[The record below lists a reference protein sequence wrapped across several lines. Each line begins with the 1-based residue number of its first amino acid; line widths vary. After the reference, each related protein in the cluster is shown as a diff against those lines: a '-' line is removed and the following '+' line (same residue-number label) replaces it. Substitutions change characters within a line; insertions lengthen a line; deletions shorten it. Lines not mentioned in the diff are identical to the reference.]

1 MKRLLTYIRDYRVRA
16 VLAPLF
22 KCLEACF
29 DLFVPLV
36 ISRMIDRGIRS
47 GNLGYVF
54 RMGGLLLA
62 LATIGLLCSFTAQFF
77 AAKVAIHTGKGLRND
92 LFRHINSLGYRE
104 IDTLG
109 TSTLITRMTS
119 DINAVE
125 SGVNMAL
132 RLFMRSPFIVFG
144 AMVMAFT
151 ISARAGLIFTVTI
164 VILFIVVFGIILTTA
179 PMYRANQGQLDRI
192 MKTTRENL
200 LGVRVVRAFNRQAS
214 EIDEFRRE
222 NERLTQMQVRVG
234 RISALLNPVT
244 YVIIN
249 LAVVYLIYRGGGF
262 VYEGAI
268 TQGGLVALVNYMS
281 QILVELI
288 KLANLIIQITRAMAS
303 MNRIDGIFALQPAV
317 SDAANASA
325 YSVVTAPS
333 AATDAASAANAS
345 DHHAVTASRDAV
357 GLSVSSDSAAAV
369 AAQRSGDQR
378 SRVPEV
384 EFRQAAFAYTEGAE
398 DALRDISFRAMPGQ
412 TIGVIGGTGA
422 GKTTLI
428 NLIPRFYD
436 VTAGEVLVSGQ
447 NVRDY
452 ALETLR
458 AKIGLV
464 PQRSVLFRGTLRSN
478 MQWGRPD
485 ATDDE
490 IYAALKTAQAYD
502 FVEQKGEGLE
512 LQVEQEG
519 RNFSGGQK
527 QRLAIARALVR
538 RPEILILDDSASAL
552 DFATD
557 AALRKALKSDTE
569 NMTVFLISQRVSTVR
584 NSDQIIVLDDGQVAG
599 IGTHAELYRSCPVY
613 HEICLS
619 QLSQAEAERS
629 DDTAQP
635 TPAAGGGRPAV
646 DQAVGA
652 EQSVT
657 VAGSGSRMA
666 EQREEAVQSAS
677 TADGGRSAVE
687 RSDDVEKTALSE
699 AQSEGKE
706 VQ

>member
-36 ISRMIDRGIRS
+36 ISSMIDRGIRS

-54 RMGGLLLA
+54 RMGGLLLV
-62 LATIGLLCSFTAQFF
+62 LAAIGLLCSFTAQFF

-92 LFRHINSLGYRE
+92 LFKHIHSLGYCE

-151 ISARAGLIFTVTI
+151 ISARAGLIFAVTI

-179 PMYRANQGQLDRI
+179 SMYRANQGQLDRI

-214 EIDEFRRE
+214 EIDEFRHE
-222 NERLTQMQVRVG
+222 NEKLTAMQVSVG

-268 TQGGLVALVNYMS
+268 TQGALVALVNYMS

-303 MNRIDGIFALQPAV
+303 MNRIDSIFQLQPAV
-317 SDAANASA
+317 SDANASDRDA
-325 YSVVTAPS
+325 VTARS
-333 AATDAASAANAS
+333 TVTGAAFAANAS
-345 DHHAVTASRDAV
+345 DHSTVTSTQDAACTSASLDSGKTTDA
-357 GLSVSSDSAAAV
+357 
-369 AAQRSGDQR
+369 QCSGDQD

-398 DALRDISFRAMPGQ
+398 DALRDISFRAMPGE

-436 VTAGEVLVSGQ
+436 VTAGEVLVCGR

-458 AKIGLV
+458 EKIGLV
-464 PQRSVLFRGTLRSN
+464 PQRSVLFRGNLRSN
-478 MQWGRPD
+478 MQWGKPD
-485 ATDDE
+485 ATDEE

-512 LQVEQEG
+512 LKVEQEG

-557 AALRKALKSDTE
+557 AALRKAIKTDTG

-584 NSDQIIVLDDGQVAG
+584 NADQIVVLDDGQVAG
-599 IGTHAELYRSCPVY
+599 IGTHAELYRNCPVY

-629 DDTAQP
+629 DEAAQ
-635 TPAAGGGRPAV
+635 TGSRTEAEPASEAAGGRPA
-646 DQAVGA
+646 A
-652 EQSVT
+652 
-657 VAGSGSRMA
+657 
-666 EQREEAVQSAS
+666 
-677 TADGGRSAVE
+677 E
-687 RSDDVEKTALSE
+687 RSDDVGQKALAE
-699 AQSEGKE
+699 AQNEGKE

>member
-36 ISRMIDRGIRS
+36 ISSMIDRGIRS
-47 GNLGYVF
+47 GDLGYVF
-54 RMGGLLLA
+54 RMGGLLLV

-151 ISARAGLIFTVTI
+151 ISVRAGLIFAVTI

-262 VYEGAI
+262 VYEGTI

-317 SDAANASA
+317 SDANVSA
-325 YSVVTAPS
+325 RDAVTAPS
-333 AATDAASAANAS
+333 AAAGAASAANVSAHS
-345 DHHAVTASRDAV
+345 TVTAPRDAA
-357 GLSVSSDSAAAV
+357 GLSVSSHSVAAV

-378 SRVPEV
+378 SCVPAV

-398 DALRDISFRAMPGQ
+398 DALRDISFRAMLGQ

-458 AKIGLV
+458 EKIGLV

-478 MQWGRPD
+478 MQWGKPD

-557 AALRKALKSDTE
+557 AALRKAIKSDTE

-629 DDTAQP
+629 DE
-635 TPAAGGGRPAV
+635 AV
-646 DQAVGA
+646 QNGSRTA
-652 EQSVT
+652 EQSVS
-657 VAGSGSRMA
+657 VAGSGSRVA
-666 EQREEAVQSAS
+666 TQP
-677 TADGGRSAVE
+677 TAAAGGGRSAVE
-687 RSDDVEKTALSE
+687 RSDDAEKTALAE
-699 AQSEGKE
+699 AQNEGKE

>member
-62 LATIGLLCSFTAQFF
+62 LAVIGLLCSFTAQFF

-288 KLANLIIQITRAMAS
+288 KLANLIIQITRARAS

-317 SDAANASA
+317 SDANVSA
-325 YSVVTAPS
+325 R
-333 AATDAASAANAS
+333 D
-345 DHHAVTASRDAV
+345 AVTA
-357 GLSVSSDSAAAV
+357 
-369 AAQRSGDQR
+369 QRSDDQR
-378 SRVPEV
+378 SRVPAV

-436 VTAGEVLVSGQ
+436 ATAGEVLVSGQ

-458 AKIGLV
+458 EKIGLV

-478 MQWGRPD
+478 MQWGKPD

-512 LQVEQEG
+512 LEVEQEG

-557 AALRKALKSDTE
+557 AALRKAIKSDTE

-629 DDTAQP
+629 DD
-635 TPAAGGGRPAV
+635 
-646 DQAVGA
+646 
-652 EQSVT
+652 
-657 VAGSGSRMA
+657 
-666 EQREEAVQSAS
+666 
-677 TADGGRSAVE
+677 
-687 RSDDVEKTALSE
+687 VEKTALAE
-699 AQSEGKE
+699 AQNEGKE

>member
-36 ISRMIDRGIRS
+36 ISSMIDRGIRN

-54 RMGGLLLA
+54 RMGGLLLV
-62 LATIGLLCSFTAQFF
+62 LAAIGLLCSFTAQFF

-151 ISARAGLIFTVTI
+151 ISARAGIIFAVTI

-222 NERLTQMQVRVG
+222 NEKLTAMQVSVG

-268 TQGGLVALVNYMS
+268 TQGALVALVNYMS

-303 MNRIDGIFALQPAV
+303 MNRIDGIFELQPAV
-317 SDAANASA
+317 SDANASDRDA
-325 YSVVTAPS
+325 VTAPS
-333 AATDAASAANAS
+333 D
-345 DHHAVTASRDAV
+345 VTA
-357 GLSVSSDSAAAV
+357 
-369 AAQRSGDQR
+369 
-378 SRVPEV
+378 V

-398 DALRDISFRAMPGQ
+398 DALRDISFRAMPGE

-436 VTAGEVLVSGQ
+436 VTAGEVLVAGK

-458 AKIGLV
+458 EKIGLV
-464 PQRSVLFRGTLRSN
+464 PQRSVLFRGNLRSN
-478 MQWGRPD
+478 MQWGKPD
-485 ATDDE
+485 ATDEE

-512 LQVEQEG
+512 LKVEQEG

-557 AALRKALKSDTE
+557 AALRKAIKTDTG

-584 NSDQIIVLDDGQVAG
+584 NADQIVVLDDGQVAG

-619 QLSQAEAERS
+619 QLSK
-629 DDTAQP
+629 
-635 TPAAGGGRPAV
+635 
-646 DQAVGA
+646 
-652 EQSVT
+652 
-657 VAGSGSRMA
+657 
-666 EQREEAVQSAS
+666 EE
-677 TADGGRSAVE
+677 
-687 RSDDVEKTALSE
+687 SE
-699 AQSEGKE
+699 KE

>member
-36 ISRMIDRGIRS
+36 ISSMIDRGIRS

-54 RMGGLLLA
+54 RMGGLLLV
-62 LATIGLLCSFTAQFF
+62 LAAIGLLCSFTAQFF

-92 LFRHINSLGYRE
+92 LFRHINALGYRE

-151 ISARAGLIFTVTI
+151 ISVRAGLIFAVTI

-317 SDAANASA
+317 SDANVSARDAVTAPSAAAGAASA
-325 YSVVTAPS
+325 ANVSAHSVVTAPS
-333 AATDAASAANAS
+333 AVTDAASAP
-345 DHHAVTASRDAV
+345 
-357 GLSVSSDSAAAV
+357 
-369 AAQRSGDQR
+369 RSGDQR
-378 SRVPEV
+378 SCVPAV

-398 DALRDISFRAMPGQ
+398 DALHDISFRAMPGQ

-436 VTAGEVLVSGQ
+436 VTAGEVLVAGQ

-478 MQWGRPD
+478 MQWGKPD

-557 AALRKALKSDTE
+557 AALRKAIKSDTE

-629 DDTAQP
+629 EDTAQNGSRTAEQSVIVAGSGSRVATQP
-635 TPAAGGGRPAV
+635 TAAAGGGRPA
-646 DQAVGA
+646 A
-652 EQSVT
+652 
-657 VAGSGSRMA
+657 
-666 EQREEAVQSAS
+666 
-677 TADGGRSAVE
+677 E
-687 RSDDVEKTALSE
+687 RSDDAEKTALAD
-699 AQSEGKE
+699 AQNEGKE

>member
-36 ISRMIDRGIRS
+36 ISSMIDRGIRS

-54 RMGGLLLA
+54 RMGGLLLV

-92 LFRHINSLGYRE
+92 LFRHINALGYRE

-151 ISARAGLIFTVTI
+151 ISVRAGLIFAVTI
-164 VILFIVVFGIILTTA
+164 VILFVVVFGIILTTA

-262 VYEGAI
+262 VYEGAL

-317 SDAANASA
+317 SDANASA
-325 YSVVTAPS
+325 HSAVTTPS
-333 AATDAASAANAS
+333 AVTDAASAANVSAHS
-345 DHHAVTASRDAV
+345 AVTAPSAV
-357 GLSVSSDSAAAV
+357 TGAASAP
-369 AAQRSGDQR
+369 RSGDQR
-378 SRVPEV
+378 SCVPAV

-398 DALRDISFRAMPGQ
+398 DALHDISFRAMPGQ

-436 VTAGEVLVSGQ
+436 VTAGEVLVLGQ

-464 PQRSVLFRGTLRSN
+464 PRRSVLFRGTLRSN
-478 MQWGRPD
+478 MQWGKPD

-557 AALRKALKSDTE
+557 AALRKAIKSDTE

-629 DDTAQP
+629 DDA
-635 TPAAGGGRPAV
+635 
-646 DQAVGA
+646 
-652 EQSVT
+652 
-657 VAGSGSRMA
+657 
-666 EQREEAVQSAS
+666 
-677 TADGGRSAVE
+677 
-687 RSDDVEKTALSE
+687 EKTALAE
-699 AQSEGKE
+699 VQNEGKE

>member
-62 LATIGLLCSFTAQFF
+62 LAVIGLLCSFTAQFF

-222 NERLTQMQVRVG
+222 NERLTQMQVSVG

-317 SDAANASA
+317 SDANVSARDAVTASSAATNTASAANASA
-325 YSVVTAPS
+325 HSAVTAPS
-333 AATDAASAANAS
+333 AATSLSSSASAAA
-345 DHHAVTASRDAV
+345 T
-357 GLSVSSDSAAAV
+357 VS
-369 AAQRSGDQR
+369 QRSDDQR
-378 SRVPEV
+378 SRVPAV

-436 VTAGEVLVSGQ
+436 ATAGEVLVSGQ

-478 MQWGRPD
+478 MQWGKPD

-512 LQVEQEG
+512 LEVEQEG

-557 AALRKALKSDTE
+557 AALRKAIKSDTE

-629 DDTAQP
+629 DD
-635 TPAAGGGRPAV
+635 
-646 DQAVGA
+646 
-652 EQSVT
+652 
-657 VAGSGSRMA
+657 
-666 EQREEAVQSAS
+666 
-677 TADGGRSAVE
+677 
-687 RSDDVEKTALSE
+687 VEKTALAE
-699 AQSEGKE
+699 AQNEGKE

>member
-16 VLAPLF
+16 ILAPLF

-36 ISRMIDRGIRS
+36 ISSMIDRGIRS

-62 LATIGLLCSFTAQFF
+62 LAAIGLLCSFTAQFF

-92 LFRHINSLGYRE
+92 LFKHINSLGYRE

-151 ISARAGLIFTVTI
+151 ISARAGLIFAVTI
-164 VILFIVVFGIILTTA
+164 LILFIVVFGIILTTA

-222 NERLTQMQVRVG
+222 NEKLTAMQVSVG

-268 TQGGLVALVNYMS
+268 TQGALVALVNYMS

-303 MNRIDGIFALQPAV
+303 MNRIDGIFQLQPAV
-317 SDAANASA
+317 SDANASA
-325 YSVVTAPS
+325 R
-333 AATDAASAANAS
+333 D
-345 DHHAVTASRDAV
+345 AVTAR
-357 GLSVSSDSAAAV
+357 SD
-369 AAQRSGDQR
+369 
-378 SRVPEV
+378 VPAV

-398 DALRDISFRAMPGQ
+398 DALRDISFRAMLGE

-436 VTAGEVLVSGQ
+436 VTAGEVLVCGQ

-458 AKIGLV
+458 EKIGLV
-464 PQRSVLFRGTLRSN
+464 PQRSVLFRGNLRSN
-478 MQWGRPD
+478 MQWGKPD
-485 ATDDE
+485 ATDEE

-512 LQVEQEG
+512 LRVEQEG

-557 AALRKALKSDTE
+557 AALRKAIKTDTE

-584 NSDQIIVLDDGQVAG
+584 NADQIVVLDDGQVAG
-599 IGTHAELYRSCPVY
+599 IGTHAELYRNCPVY

-619 QLSQAEAERS
+619 QLSK
-629 DDTAQP
+629 
-635 TPAAGGGRPAV
+635 
-646 DQAVGA
+646 
-652 EQSVT
+652 
-657 VAGSGSRMA
+657 
-666 EQREEAVQSAS
+666 EE
-677 TADGGRSAVE
+677 
-687 RSDDVEKTALSE
+687 SE
-699 AQSEGKE
+699 KE

>member
-16 VLAPLF
+16 ILAPLF

-54 RMGGLLLA
+54 RMGGLLLV
-62 LATIGLLCSFTAQFF
+62 LAAIGLLCSFTAQFF

-92 LFRHINSLGYRE
+92 LFKHINSLGYRE

-151 ISARAGLIFTVTI
+151 ISARAGLIFAVTI

-303 MNRIDGIFALQPAV
+303 MNRIDGIFELQPAV
-317 SDAANASA
+317 SDANASA
-325 YSVVTAPS
+325 RDAVTARSTVTGAASTQNATGTS
-333 AATDAASAANAS
+333 ASSASAAA
-345 DHHAVTASRDAV
+345 T
-357 GLSVSSDSAAAV
+357 VS
-369 AAQRSGDQR
+369 QRSGDQR
-378 SRVPEV
+378 SCVPAV

-436 VTAGEVLVSGQ
+436 VTAGEVRVAGQ

-458 AKIGLV
+458 EKIGLV

-478 MQWGRPD
+478 MQWGKPD
-485 ATDDE
+485 ATDAE

-512 LQVEQEG
+512 LKVEQEG

-557 AALRKALKSDTE
+557 AALRKAIKTDTE

-584 NSDQIIVLDDGQVAG
+584 NADQIVVLDDGQVAG
-599 IGTHAELYRSCPVY
+599 IGTHAELYRNCSVY

-629 DDTAQP
+629 DEAAQ
-635 TPAAGGGRPAV
+635 TGSRTEAKPASAAGGRPA
-646 DQAVGA
+646 A
-652 EQSVT
+652 
-657 VAGSGSRMA
+657 
-666 EQREEAVQSAS
+666 
-677 TADGGRSAVE
+677 E
-687 RSDDVEKTALSE
+687 RSDDVGQKALAE
-699 AQSEGKE
+699 AQNEGKE

>member
-1 MKRLLTYIRDYRVRA
+1 MKRLLTYIRDYKVRA
-16 VLAPLF
+16 ILAPLF

-36 ISRMIDRGIRS
+36 ISSMIDRGIRS

-62 LATIGLLCSFTAQFF
+62 LAAIGLLCSFTAQFF

-92 LFRHINSLGYRE
+92 LFKHINSLGYRE

-151 ISARAGLIFTVTI
+151 ISARAGLIFAVTI
-164 VILFIVVFGIILTTA
+164 LILFIVVFGIILTTA

-222 NERLTQMQVRVG
+222 NEKLTAMQVSVG

-268 TQGGLVALVNYMS
+268 TQGALVALVNYMS

-303 MNRIDGIFALQPAV
+303 MNRIDGIFQLQPAV
-317 SDAANASA
+317 SDA
-325 YSVVTAPS
+325 
-333 AATDAASAANAS
+333 NAS
-345 DHHAVTASRDAV
+345 DRDAVTAR
-357 GLSVSSDSAAAV
+357 SDIPA
-369 AAQRSGDQR
+369 
-378 SRVPEV
+378 V

-398 DALRDISFRAMPGQ
+398 DALRDISFRVMPGE

-436 VTAGEVLVSGQ
+436 VTAGEVLVCGR

-458 AKIGLV
+458 EKIGLV
-464 PQRSVLFRGTLRSN
+464 PQRSVLFRGNLRSN
-478 MQWGRPD
+478 MQWGKPD
-485 ATDDE
+485 ATDEE

-502 FVEQKGEGLE
+502 FVAQKGEGLE
-512 LQVEQEG
+512 LRVEQEG

-557 AALRKALKSDTE
+557 AALRKAIKTDTE

-584 NSDQIIVLDDGQVAG
+584 NADQIVVLDDGQVAG

-619 QLSQAEAERS
+619 QLSK
-629 DDTAQP
+629 
-635 TPAAGGGRPAV
+635 
-646 DQAVGA
+646 
-652 EQSVT
+652 
-657 VAGSGSRMA
+657 
-666 EQREEAVQSAS
+666 EE
-677 TADGGRSAVE
+677 
-687 RSDDVEKTALSE
+687 SE
-699 AQSEGKE
+699 KE

>member
-62 LATIGLLCSFTAQFF
+62 LAVIGLLCSFTAQFF

-222 NERLTQMQVRVG
+222 NERLTQMQVSVG

-249 LAVVYLIYRGGGF
+249 LAVVYLISRGGGF

-288 KLANLIIQITRAMAS
+288 KLANLIIQITRARAS

-317 SDAANASA
+317 SDANVSA
-325 YSVVTAPS
+325 RDAVTAP
-333 AATDAASAANAS
+333 
-345 DHHAVTASRDAV
+345 
-357 GLSVSSDSAAAV
+357 
-369 AAQRSGDQR
+369 RSGDQR
-378 SRVPEV
+378 SCVPAV

-428 NLIPRFYD
+428 NLILRFSD
-436 VTAGEVLVSGQ
+436 ATAGEVLVSGQ

-478 MQWGRPD
+478 MQWGKPD

-512 LQVEQEG
+512 LEVEQEG

-557 AALRKALKSDTE
+557 AALRKAIKSDTE

-629 DDTAQP
+629 DD
-635 TPAAGGGRPAV
+635 
-646 DQAVGA
+646 
-652 EQSVT
+652 
-657 VAGSGSRMA
+657 
-666 EQREEAVQSAS
+666 
-677 TADGGRSAVE
+677 
-687 RSDDVEKTALSE
+687 VEKTALAE
-699 AQSEGKE
+699 AQNEGKE

>member
-36 ISRMIDRGIRS
+36 ISSMIDRGIRS

-54 RMGGLLLA
+54 RMGGLLLV
-62 LATIGLLCSFTAQFF
+62 LAAIGLLCSFTAQFF

-92 LFRHINSLGYRE
+92 LFKHINSLGYRE

-151 ISARAGLIFTVTI
+151 ISARAGLIFAVTI

-222 NERLTQMQVRVG
+222 NEKLTAMQVSVG

-268 TQGGLVALVNYMS
+268 TQGALVALVNYMS

-317 SDAANASA
+317 SDANAFDHST
-325 YSVVTAPS
+325 VTDRSITSGAP
-333 AATDAASAANAS
+333 SAANAS
-345 DHHAVTASRDAV
+345 DHSTVTSTQDAACTSASLDSGKTTDA
-357 GLSVSSDSAAAV
+357 
-369 AAQRSGDQR
+369 QCSGDQDR
-378 SRVPEV
+378 RAPEV

-398 DALRDISFRAMPGQ
+398 DALRDISFRAMPGE

-436 VTAGEVLVSGQ
+436 VTAGEVLVSGK

-458 AKIGLV
+458 EKIGLV

-478 MQWGRPD
+478 MQWGKPD
-485 ATDDE
+485 ATDEE

-512 LQVEQEG
+512 LKVEQEG

-557 AALRKALKSDTE
+557 AALRKAIKTDTE

-584 NSDQIIVLDDGQVAG
+584 NADQIVVFDDGQVAG
-599 IGTHAELYRSCPVY
+599 IGTHAELYRNCPVY

-619 QLSQAEAERS
+619 QLSK
-629 DDTAQP
+629 
-635 TPAAGGGRPAV
+635 
-646 DQAVGA
+646 
-652 EQSVT
+652 
-657 VAGSGSRMA
+657 
-666 EQREEAVQSAS
+666 EE
-677 TADGGRSAVE
+677 
-687 RSDDVEKTALSE
+687 SE
-699 AQSEGKE
+699 KE

>member
-36 ISRMIDRGIRS
+36 ISSMIDRGIRS

-62 LATIGLLCSFTAQFF
+62 LAVIGLLCSFTAQFF

-222 NERLTQMQVRVG
+222 NERLTQMQVSVG

-288 KLANLIIQITRAMAS
+288 KLANLIIQITRARAS

-317 SDAANASA
+317 SDANASA
-325 YSVVTAPS
+325 
-333 AATDAASAANAS
+333 AAT
-345 DHHAVTASRDAV
+345 
-357 GLSVSSDSAAAV
+357 VS
-369 AAQRSGDQR
+369 QRSDDQR
-378 SRVPEV
+378 SRVPAV

-436 VTAGEVLVSGQ
+436 ATAGEVLVSGQ

-458 AKIGLV
+458 EKIGLV

-478 MQWGRPD
+478 MQWGKPD

-512 LQVEQEG
+512 LEVEQEG

-557 AALRKALKSDTE
+557 AALRKAIKSDTK

-629 DDTAQP
+629 DD
-635 TPAAGGGRPAV
+635 
-646 DQAVGA
+646 
-652 EQSVT
+652 
-657 VAGSGSRMA
+657 
-666 EQREEAVQSAS
+666 
-677 TADGGRSAVE
+677 
-687 RSDDVEKTALSE
+687 VEKTALAE
-699 AQSEGKE
+699 AQNEGKE

>member
-1 MKRLLTYIRDYRVRA
+1 MKRLLSYIRDYRVRA

-62 LATIGLLCSFTAQFF
+62 LAVIGLLCSFTAQFF

-151 ISARAGLIFTVTI
+151 ISARAGLLFAVTI
-164 VILFIVVFGIILTTA
+164 LILFIVVFGIILTTA

-222 NERLTQMQVRVG
+222 NERLTQMQVSVG

-288 KLANLIIQITRAMAS
+288 KLANLIIQITRARAS

-317 SDAANASA
+317 SDANVSA
-325 YSVVTAPS
+325 R
-333 AATDAASAANAS
+333 D
-345 DHHAVTASRDAV
+345 AVTA
-357 GLSVSSDSAAAV
+357 
-369 AAQRSGDQR
+369 QRSDDQR
-378 SRVPEV
+378 SRVPAV

-436 VTAGEVLVSGQ
+436 ATAGEVLVSGQ

-478 MQWGRPD
+478 MQWGKPD

-512 LQVEQEG
+512 LEVEQEG

-629 DDTAQP
+629 DD
-635 TPAAGGGRPAV
+635 
-646 DQAVGA
+646 
-652 EQSVT
+652 
-657 VAGSGSRMA
+657 
-666 EQREEAVQSAS
+666 
-677 TADGGRSAVE
+677 
-687 RSDDVEKTALSE
+687 VEKTALAE
-699 AQSEGKE
+699 AQNKGKE

>member
-36 ISRMIDRGIRS
+36 ISSMIDRGIRS

-62 LATIGLLCSFTAQFF
+62 LAAIGLLCSFTAQFF

-92 LFRHINSLGYRE
+92 LFRHINTLGYRE

-151 ISARAGLIFTVTI
+151 ISVRAGLIFAVTI

-262 VYEGAI
+262 VYEGTI

-317 SDAANASA
+317 SDANVSA
-325 YSVVTAPS
+325 RDAVTAPS
-333 AATDAASAANAS
+333 AAAGAASAANVSAHS
-345 DHHAVTASRDAV
+345 TVTAPRDAA
-357 GLSVSSDSAAAV
+357 GLSVSSHSVAAV

-378 SRVPEV
+378 SCVPAV

-398 DALRDISFRAMPGQ
+398 DALRDISFRAMLGQ

-458 AKIGLV
+458 EKIGLV

-478 MQWGRPD
+478 MQWGKPD

-557 AALRKALKSDTE
+557 AALRKAIKSDTG

-629 DDTAQP
+629 EDTAQP
-635 TPAAGGGRPAV
+635 TAAAGGGRPAV
-646 DQAVGA
+646 
-652 EQSVT
+652 
-657 VAGSGSRMA
+657 
-666 EQREEAVQSAS
+666 
-677 TADGGRSAVE
+677 E
-687 RSDDVEKTALSE
+687 RSDDAEKTALAD
-699 AQSEGKE
+699 AQNEGKE

>member
-16 VLAPLF
+16 ILAPLF

-36 ISRMIDRGIRS
+36 ISSMIDRGIRS

-54 RMGGLLLA
+54 RMGGLLLV

-92 LFRHINSLGYRE
+92 LFRHINALGYRE

-151 ISARAGLIFTVTI
+151 ISVRAGLIFAVTI

-214 EIDEFRRE
+214 EIEEFRRE
-222 NERLTQMQVRVG
+222 NERLTAMQVGVG

-317 SDAANASA
+317 SDANASA
-325 YSVVTAPS
+325 HSAVTTPSVV
-333 AATDAASAANAS
+333 TDAASAANAS
-345 DHHAVTASRDAV
+345 VHGTVAAPSTVIDAAS
-357 GLSVSSDSAAAV
+357 
-369 AAQRSGDQR
+369 AQRSGDQR
-378 SRVPEV
+378 SCVPVV

-478 MQWGRPD
+478 MQWGKPD
-485 ATDDE
+485 ARDDE

-557 AALRKALKSDTE
+557 AALRKAIKSDTE

-619 QLSQAEAERS
+619 QLSK
-629 DDTAQP
+629 
-635 TPAAGGGRPAV
+635 
-646 DQAVGA
+646 
-652 EQSVT
+652 
-657 VAGSGSRMA
+657 
-666 EQREEAVQSAS
+666 EE
-677 TADGGRSAVE
+677 
-687 RSDDVEKTALSE
+687 SE
-699 AQSEGKE
+699 KE

>member
-62 LATIGLLCSFTAQFF
+62 LAVIGLLCSFTAQFF

-92 LFRHINSLGYRE
+92 LFRHINTLGYRE

-151 ISARAGLIFTVTI
+151 ISVRAGLIFAVTI
-164 VILFIVVFGIILTTA
+164 VILFCVVFGIILTTA

-222 NERLTQMQVRVG
+222 NERLTQMQVSVG

-288 KLANLIIQITRAMAS
+288 KLANLIIQITRARAS

-317 SDAANASA
+317 SDANVSA
-325 YSVVTAPS
+325 RDAVTASS
-333 AATDAASAANAS
+333 AATDAASAAYAS
-345 DHHAVTASRDAV
+345 AHDAVTAPSAATS
-357 GLSVSSDSAAAV
+357 LSSSASAAATV
-369 AAQRSGDQR
+369 SQRSDDQR
-378 SRVPEV
+378 SRVPAV

-478 MQWGRPD
+478 MQWGKPD

-512 LQVEQEG
+512 LEVEQEG

-557 AALRKALKSDTE
+557 AALRKAIKSDTE

-629 DDTAQP
+629 DD
-635 TPAAGGGRPAV
+635 
-646 DQAVGA
+646 
-652 EQSVT
+652 
-657 VAGSGSRMA
+657 
-666 EQREEAVQSAS
+666 
-677 TADGGRSAVE
+677 
-687 RSDDVEKTALSE
+687 VEKTALAE
-699 AQSEGKE
+699 AQNEGKE

>member
-36 ISRMIDRGIRS
+36 ISSMIDRGIRN

-54 RMGGLLLA
+54 RMGGLLLV
-62 LATIGLLCSFTAQFF
+62 LAAIGLLCSFTAQFF

-151 ISARAGLIFTVTI
+151 ISARAGLIFAVTI

-222 NERLTQMQVRVG
+222 NEKLTAMQVSVG

-268 TQGGLVALVNYMS
+268 TQGALVALVNYMS

-317 SDAANASA
+317 SDANASDRDA
-325 YSVVTAPS
+325 VTARS
-333 AATDAASAANAS
+333 ASAGAASAANAS
-345 DHHAVTASRDAV
+345 DHSTVASTQDAACT
-357 GLSVSSDSAAAV
+357 SESSDSGKTTD
-369 AAQRSGDQR
+369 AQCSGNQDN
-378 SRVPEV
+378 RVPEV

-398 DALRDISFRAMPGQ
+398 DALRDISFRAMPGE

-436 VTAGEVLVSGQ
+436 VTAGEVLVAGK

-458 AKIGLV
+458 EKIGLV
-464 PQRSVLFRGTLRSN
+464 PQRSVLFRGNLRSN
-478 MQWGRPD
+478 MQWGKPD
-485 ATDDE
+485 ATDEE

-512 LQVEQEG
+512 LKVEQEG

-557 AALRKALKSDTE
+557 AALRKAIKTDTG

-584 NSDQIIVLDDGQVAG
+584 NADQIVVLDDGQVAG
-599 IGTHAELYRSCPVY
+599 IGTHAELYRNCPVY

-619 QLSQAEAERS
+619 QLSK
-629 DDTAQP
+629 
-635 TPAAGGGRPAV
+635 
-646 DQAVGA
+646 
-652 EQSVT
+652 
-657 VAGSGSRMA
+657 
-666 EQREEAVQSAS
+666 EE
-677 TADGGRSAVE
+677 
-687 RSDDVEKTALSE
+687 SE
-699 AQSEGKE
+699 KE

>member
-36 ISRMIDRGIRS
+36 ISSMIDRGIRN

-54 RMGGLLLA
+54 RMGGLLLV
-62 LATIGLLCSFTAQFF
+62 LAAIGLLCSFTAQFF

-92 LFRHINSLGYRE
+92 LFRHINALGYRE

-151 ISARAGLIFTVTI
+151 ISARAGLIFAVTI

-222 NERLTQMQVRVG
+222 NEKLTAMQVSVG

-262 VYEGAI
+262 VYEGAL

-303 MNRIDGIFALQPAV
+303 MNRIDGIFELQPAV
-317 SDAANASA
+317 SDANASA
-325 YSVVTAPS
+325 RDAVTAPS
-333 AATDAASAANAS
+333 TTAGAASAANAS
-345 DHHAVTASRDAV
+345 DHNAVTASQDAACT
-357 GLSVSSDSAAAV
+357 SESSASAAATTL
-369 AAQRSGDQR
+369 QCSGDQD

-398 DALRDISFRAMPGQ
+398 DALRDISFRAMPGE

-436 VTAGEVLVSGQ
+436 VTAGEVLVAGK

-452 ALETLR
+452 TLETLR
-458 AKIGLV
+458 EKIGLV
-464 PQRSVLFRGTLRSN
+464 PQRSVLFRGNLRSN
-478 MQWGRPD
+478 MQWGKPD
-485 ATDDE
+485 ATDAE

-527 QRLAIARALVR
+527 QRIAIARALVR

-557 AALRKALKSDTE
+557 AALRKAIKTDTE

-584 NSDQIIVLDDGQVAG
+584 NADQIVVLDDGQVAG
-599 IGTHAELYRSCPVY
+599 IGTHAELYRNCPVY

-629 DDTAQP
+629 DETAQAGSRTEAQP
-635 TPAAGGGRPAV
+635 ASAAGGA
-646 DQAVGA
+646 
-652 EQSVT
+652 
-657 VAGSGSRMA
+657 SRT
-666 EQREEAVQSAS
+666 EKQ
-677 TADGGRSAVE
+677 
-687 RSDDVEKTALSE
+687 SDDVGQTALAD
-699 AQSEGKE
+699 AQNEGKE

>member
-36 ISRMIDRGIRS
+36 ISSMIDRGIRS

-62 LATIGLLCSFTAQFF
+62 LAAIGLLCSFTAQFF

-92 LFRHINSLGYRE
+92 LFRHINTLGYRE

-288 KLANLIIQITRAMAS
+288 KLANLIIQITRARAS

-317 SDAANASA
+317 SDANVSA
-325 YSVVTAPS
+325 RDAVTASS
-333 AATDAASAANAS
+333 AATDAASAH
-345 DHHAVTASRDAV
+345 DAVTAPSAATS
-357 GLSVSSDSAAAV
+357 LSSSASAAATV
-369 AAQRSGDQR
+369 SQRSDDQR
-378 SRVPEV
+378 SRVPAV

-436 VTAGEVLVSGQ
+436 ATTGEVLVSGQ
-447 NVRDY
+447 NVWDY

-478 MQWGRPD
+478 MQWGKPD

-512 LQVEQEG
+512 LEVEQEG

-557 AALRKALKSDTE
+557 AALRKAIKSDTE

-629 DDTAQP
+629 DD
-635 TPAAGGGRPAV
+635 
-646 DQAVGA
+646 
-652 EQSVT
+652 
-657 VAGSGSRMA
+657 
-666 EQREEAVQSAS
+666 
-677 TADGGRSAVE
+677 
-687 RSDDVEKTALSE
+687 VEKTALAE
-699 AQSEGKE
+699 AQNEGKE

>member
-36 ISRMIDRGIRS
+36 ISSMIDRGIRS

-54 RMGGLLLA
+54 RMGGLLLV
-62 LATIGLLCSFTAQFF
+62 LAAIGLLCSFTAQFF

-92 LFRHINSLGYRE
+92 LFKHINSLGYRE

-151 ISARAGLIFTVTI
+151 ISARAGLIFAVTI

-222 NERLTQMQVRVG
+222 NEKLTAMQVSVG

-244 YVIIN
+244 YVVIN

-268 TQGGLVALVNYMS
+268 TQGALVALVNYMS

-303 MNRIDGIFALQPAV
+303 MNRIDSIFELQPAV
-317 SDAANASA
+317 SDA
-325 YSVVTAPS
+325 
-333 AATDAASAANAS
+333 NAS
-345 DHHAVTASRDAV
+345 DHDAVTARSTVTGAASTQTAT
-357 GLSVSSDSAAAV
+357 GTSESSASAAATV
-369 AAQRSGDQR
+369 SQRRGDQD

-398 DALRDISFRAMPGQ
+398 DALRDISFRAMPGE

-436 VTAGEVLVSGQ
+436 VTAGEVLVAGK

-452 ALETLR
+452 ALEKLR
-458 AKIGLV
+458 EKIGLV
-464 PQRSVLFRGTLRSN
+464 PQRSVLFRGNLRSN
-478 MQWGRPD
+478 MQWGKPD
-485 ATDDE
+485 ATDEE

-512 LQVEQEG
+512 LKVEQEG

-557 AALRKALKSDTE
+557 AALRKAIKTDTG

-584 NSDQIIVLDDGQVAG
+584 NADQIVVLDDGQVAG
-599 IGTHAELYRSCPVY
+599 IGTHAELYRNCPVY

-629 DDTAQP
+629 DEAAQTGSRTETQP
-635 TPAAGGGRPAV
+635 TSAAGGRP
-646 DQAVGA
+646 
-652 EQSVT
+652 
-657 VAGSGSRMA
+657 
-666 EQREEAVQSAS
+666 
-677 TADGGRSAVE
+677 TAE
-687 RSDDVEKTALSE
+687 RSDDVGQKALAE
-699 AQSEGKE
+699 AQNEGKE

>member
-36 ISRMIDRGIRS
+36 ISSMIDRGIRS

-54 RMGGLLLA
+54 RMGGLLLM
-62 LATIGLLCSFTAQFF
+62 LAAIGLLCSFTAQFF

-92 LFRHINSLGYRE
+92 LFRHINTLGYRE

-151 ISARAGLIFTVTI
+151 ISVRAGLIFAVTI
-164 VILFIVVFGIILTTA
+164 VILFCVVFGIILTTA

-262 VYEGAI
+262 VYEGTI

-303 MNRIDGIFALQPAV
+303 MNRIDGIFELQPAV
-317 SDAANASA
+317 SDANASA
-325 YSVVTAPS
+325 HSAVTAPS
-333 AATDAASAANAS
+333 AATGAASAANAS
-345 DHHAVTASRDAV
+345 ARSTVAALQDAASP
-357 GLSVSSDSAAAV
+357 SVSSDSAAAV
-369 AAQRSGDQR
+369 AAPRSGDQR
-378 SRVPEV
+378 SCVPVV

-557 AALRKALKSDTE
+557 AALRKAIKSDTE

-629 DDTAQP
+629 EDAAQP
-635 TPAAGGGRPAV
+635 TAAAG
-646 DQAVGA
+646 
-652 EQSVT
+652 S
-657 VAGSGSRMA
+657 
-666 EQREEAVQSAS
+666 
-677 TADGGRSAVE
+677 GRSAVE
-687 RSDDVEKTALSE
+687 RSDDVGQKALAD
-699 AQSEGKE
+699 AQNEGKE

>member
-1 MKRLLTYIRDYRVRA
+1 MKRLLSYIKDYRIRA

-36 ISRMIDRGIRS
+36 ISRMIDDGIRQN
-47 GNLGYVF
+47 NLGYVF
-54 RMGGLLLA
+54 RMGGLLLL
-62 LATIGLLCSFTAQFF
+62 LAAIGLLCSFTAQFF

-92 LFRHINSLGYRE
+92 LFQHIQSLGYRE

-144 AMVMAFT
+144 AMFMAFT
-151 ISARAGLIFTVTI
+151 ISVRAGLIFLVTI
-164 VILFIVVFGIILTTA
+164 VVLFVVVFGIILTTA

-192 MKTTRENL
+192 MKSTRENL
-200 LGVRVVRAFNRQAS
+200 LGVRVVRAFNRQSS
-214 EIDEFRRE
+214 EIEEFRKE
-222 NERLTQMQVRVG
+222 NEQLTAMQVGVG

-262 VYEGAI
+262 VYDGTL

-288 KLANLIIQITRAMAS
+288 KLANLVIQITRAMAS
-303 MNRIDGIFALQPAV
+303 MNRIDGIFQMQPAV
-317 SDAANASA
+317 AEHAVKANASA
-325 YSVVTAPS
+325 SQYVTS
-333 AATDAASAANAS
+333 QEATTSASACAS
-345 DHHAVTASRDAV
+345 TVGMEQATLRASEAVKH
-357 GLSVSSDSAAAV
+357 GLL
-369 AAQRSGDQR
+369 
-378 SRVPEV
+378 PEV
-384 EFRQAAFAYTEGAE
+384 EFQHVSFTYTEGAE
-398 DALRDISFRAMPGQ
+398 PALRDIDFRVLPGQ

-428 NLIPRFYD
+428 QMIPRFYD
-436 VTAGEVLVSGQ
+436 VSEGRVLVAG
-447 NVRDY
+447 RDVKDY
-452 ALETLR
+452 SLKALRE
-458 AKIGLV
+458 KIGLV
-464 PQRSVLFRGTLRSN
+464 PQRSVLFRGTLRDN
-478 MQWGRPD
+478 MKWGKQD
-485 ATDDE
+485 ATDAE
-490 IYAALKTAQAYD
+490 IVAALKTAQAYD
-502 FVEQKGEGLE
+502 FVEEKGEGLE
-512 LQVEQEG
+512 LPVEQEG

-557 AALRKALKSDTE
+557 AALRRAIQTDTE

-599 IGTHAELYRSCPVY
+599 IGTHDELYQHCPVY

-619 QLSQAEAERS
+619 QLSAAEAERGS
-629 DDTAQP
+629 
-635 TPAAGGGRPAV
+635 AAAAR
-646 DQAVGA
+646 
-652 EQSVT
+652 
-657 VAGSGSRMA
+657 
-666 EQREEAVQSAS
+666 EQRADAVKAEGARD
-677 TADGGRSAVE
+677 TE
-687 RSDDVEKTALSE
+687 N
-699 AQSEGKE
+699 AQRNGKE

>member
-36 ISRMIDRGIRS
+36 ISSMIDRGIRS

-54 RMGGLLLA
+54 RMGGLLLV
-62 LATIGLLCSFTAQFF
+62 LAAIGLLCSFTAQFF

-92 LFRHINSLGYRE
+92 LFKHIHSLGYRE

-151 ISARAGLIFTVTI
+151 ISARAGLIFAVTI

-222 NERLTQMQVRVG
+222 NEKLTAMQVSVG

-268 TQGGLVALVNYMS
+268 TQGALVALVNYMS

-303 MNRIDGIFALQPAV
+303 MNRIDGIFELQPAV
-317 SDAANASA
+317 SDANASA
-325 YSVVTAPS
+325 R
-333 AATDAASAANAS
+333 D
-345 DHHAVTASRDAV
+345 AVTAR
-357 GLSVSSDSAAAV
+357 SDIPA
-369 AAQRSGDQR
+369 
-378 SRVPEV
+378 V

-398 DALRDISFRAMPGQ
+398 DALRDISFRAMPGE

-436 VTAGEVLVSGQ
+436 VTAGEVLVCGR

-458 AKIGLV
+458 EKIGLV
-464 PQRSVLFRGTLRSN
+464 PQRSVLFRGNLRSN
-478 MQWGRPD
+478 MQWGKPD
-485 ATDDE
+485 ATDEE

-512 LQVEQEG
+512 LKVEQEG

-557 AALRKALKSDTE
+557 AALRKAIKTDTG

-584 NSDQIIVLDDGQVAG
+584 NADQIVVLDDGQVAG
-599 IGTHAELYRSCPVY
+599 IGTHAELYRNCPVY

-619 QLSQAEAERS
+619 QLSK
-629 DDTAQP
+629 
-635 TPAAGGGRPAV
+635 
-646 DQAVGA
+646 
-652 EQSVT
+652 
-657 VAGSGSRMA
+657 
-666 EQREEAVQSAS
+666 EE
-677 TADGGRSAVE
+677 
-687 RSDDVEKTALSE
+687 SE
-699 AQSEGKE
+699 KE

>member
-62 LATIGLLCSFTAQFF
+62 LAVIGLLCSFTAQFF

-288 KLANLIIQITRAMAS
+288 KLANLIIQITRARAS

-317 SDAANASA
+317 SDANVSA
-325 YSVVTAPS
+325 RDAVTAPR
-333 AATDAASAANAS
+333 S
-345 DHHAVTASRDAV
+345 D
-357 GLSVSSDSAAAV
+357 
-369 AAQRSGDQR
+369 DQR
-378 SRVPEV
+378 SRVPAV

-436 VTAGEVLVSGQ
+436 ATAGEVLVSGQ

-478 MQWGRPD
+478 MQWGKPD

-512 LQVEQEG
+512 LEVEQEG

-557 AALRKALKSDTE
+557 AALRKAIKSDTE

-629 DDTAQP
+629 DD
-635 TPAAGGGRPAV
+635 
-646 DQAVGA
+646 
-652 EQSVT
+652 
-657 VAGSGSRMA
+657 
-666 EQREEAVQSAS
+666 
-677 TADGGRSAVE
+677 
-687 RSDDVEKTALSE
+687 VEKTALAE
-699 AQSEGKE
+699 AQNEGKE

>member
-16 VLAPLF
+16 ILAPLF

-36 ISRMIDRGIRS
+36 ISSMIDRGIRS

-54 RMGGLLLA
+54 RMGGLLLV
-62 LATIGLLCSFTAQFF
+62 LAAIGLLCSFTAQFF

-92 LFRHINSLGYRE
+92 LFKHINSLGYRE

-151 ISARAGLIFTVTI
+151 ISARAGLIFAVTI

-262 VYEGAI
+262 VYEGTI

-317 SDAANASA
+317 SDANVSARDAVTAPSAAAGAASA
-325 YSVVTAPS
+325 ANVSAHSTVTAPS
-333 AATDAASAANAS
+333 AATDAAS
-345 DHHAVTASRDAV
+345 TP
-357 GLSVSSDSAAAV
+357 
-369 AAQRSGDQR
+369 RSGDQR
-378 SRVPEV
+378 SCVPVV

-436 VTAGEVLVSGQ
+436 VTAGEVLVCGQ

-458 AKIGLV
+458 EKIGLV

-478 MQWGRPD
+478 MQWGKPD
-485 ATDDE
+485 ATDAE

-512 LQVEQEG
+512 LKVEQEG

-557 AALRKALKSDTE
+557 AALRKAIKTDTG

-584 NSDQIIVLDDGQVAG
+584 NADQIVVLDDGQVAG
-599 IGTHAELYRSCPVY
+599 IGTHAELYRNCPVY

-629 DDTAQP
+629 DEAAQTGSRTEAQP
-635 TPAAGGGRPAV
+635 ASAAAGGRPA
-646 DQAVGA
+646 A
-652 EQSVT
+652 
-657 VAGSGSRMA
+657 
-666 EQREEAVQSAS
+666 
-677 TADGGRSAVE
+677 E
-687 RSDDVEKTALSE
+687 RSDDVGQKALAE
-699 AQSEGKE
+699 AQNAGKE
-706 VQ
+706 AQ

>member
-62 LATIGLLCSFTAQFF
+62 LAVIGLLCSFTAQFF

-92 LFRHINSLGYRE
+92 LFRHINALGYRE

-151 ISARAGLIFTVTI
+151 ISVRAGLIFAVTI

-192 MKTTRENL
+192 MKATRENL

-262 VYEGAI
+262 VYEGTI

-317 SDAANASA
+317 SDANASA
-325 YSVVTAPS
+325 HRAVTAPS
-333 AATDAASAANAS
+333 AATGAASVANASAHSTVAAPSAVTDAASAP
-345 DHHAVTASRDAV
+345 
-357 GLSVSSDSAAAV
+357 
-369 AAQRSGDQR
+369 RSGDQR
-378 SRVPEV
+378 SCVPAV

-436 VTAGEVLVSGQ
+436 VTAGEVLVAGQ

-478 MQWGRPD
+478 MQWGKPD

-557 AALRKALKSDTE
+557 AALRKAIKSDTE

-629 DDTAQP
+629 DDA
-635 TPAAGGGRPAV
+635 
-646 DQAVGA
+646 
-652 EQSVT
+652 
-657 VAGSGSRMA
+657 
-666 EQREEAVQSAS
+666 
-677 TADGGRSAVE
+677 
-687 RSDDVEKTALSE
+687 EKTALAE
-699 AQSEGKE
+699 VQNEGKE

>member
-36 ISRMIDRGIRS
+36 ISSMIDRGIRS

-62 LATIGLLCSFTAQFF
+62 LAVIGLLCSFTAQFF

-92 LFRHINSLGYRE
+92 LFRHINALGYRE

-214 EIDEFRRE
+214 EIDEFLRE

-317 SDAANASA
+317 SDANVSA
-325 YSVVTAPS
+325 RDAVTAPR
-333 AATDAASAANAS
+333 S
-345 DHHAVTASRDAV
+345 D
-357 GLSVSSDSAAAV
+357 
-369 AAQRSGDQR
+369 DQR
-378 SRVPEV
+378 SRVPAV

-436 VTAGEVLVSGQ
+436 ATAGEVLVSGQ

-478 MQWGRPD
+478 MQWGKPD

-512 LQVEQEG
+512 LEVEQEG

-538 RPEILILDDSASAL
+538 HPEILILDDSASAL

-557 AALRKALKSDTE
+557 AALRKALKSDTG

-629 DDTAQP
+629 DD
-635 TPAAGGGRPAV
+635 
-646 DQAVGA
+646 
-652 EQSVT
+652 
-657 VAGSGSRMA
+657 
-666 EQREEAVQSAS
+666 
-677 TADGGRSAVE
+677 
-687 RSDDVEKTALSE
+687 VEKTALAE
-699 AQSEGKE
+699 AQNEGKE

>member
-62 LATIGLLCSFTAQFF
+62 LAVIGLLCSFTAQFF

-151 ISARAGLIFTVTI
+151 ISVRAGLIFAVTI
-164 VILFIVVFGIILTTA
+164 VILFCVVFGIILTTA

-288 KLANLIIQITRAMAS
+288 KLANLIIQITRARAS

-317 SDAANASA
+317 SDANVSA
-325 YSVVTAPS
+325 RDAVTASS
-333 AATDAASAANAS
+333 AATDAASAH
-345 DHHAVTASRDAV
+345 DAVTAPSAATS
-357 GLSVSSDSAAAV
+357 LSSSASAAATV
-369 AAQRSGDQR
+369 SQRSDDQR
-378 SRVPEV
+378 SRVPAV

-436 VTAGEVLVSGQ
+436 ATAGEVLVSGQ

-478 MQWGRPD
+478 MQWGKPD

-512 LQVEQEG
+512 LEVEQEG

-557 AALRKALKSDTE
+557 AALRKAIKSDTE

-629 DDTAQP
+629 DD
-635 TPAAGGGRPAV
+635 
-646 DQAVGA
+646 
-652 EQSVT
+652 
-657 VAGSGSRMA
+657 
-666 EQREEAVQSAS
+666 
-677 TADGGRSAVE
+677 
-687 RSDDVEKTALSE
+687 VEKTALAE
-699 AQSEGKE
+699 AQNEGKE

>member
-62 LATIGLLCSFTAQFF
+62 LAAIGLLCSFTAQFF

-151 ISARAGLIFTVTI
+151 ISVRAGLIFAVTI

-262 VYEGAI
+262 VYEGTI

-317 SDAANASA
+317 SDANVSARDAVTAPSATTGAASGANASA
-325 YSVVTAPS
+325 HSTVTASS
-333 AATDAASAANAS
+333 AATDAASAP
-345 DHHAVTASRDAV
+345 
-357 GLSVSSDSAAAV
+357 
-369 AAQRSGDQR
+369 RSGDQR
-378 SRVPEV
+378 SCVPAV

-436 VTAGEVLVSGQ
+436 VTAGEVRVAGQ

-458 AKIGLV
+458 EKIGLV

-478 MQWGRPD
+478 MQWGKPD

-512 LQVEQEG
+512 LEVEQEG

-557 AALRKALKSDTE
+557 AALRKAIKSDTE

-629 DDTAQP
+629 EDTARNGSR
-635 TPAAGGGRPAV
+635 T
-646 DQAVGA
+646 A
-652 EQSVT
+652 EQSVS
-657 VAGSGSRMA
+657 VAGSGSRVA
-666 EQREEAVQSAS
+666 TQP
-677 TADGGRSAVE
+677 TAAAGGGRSAAE
-687 RSDDVEKTALSE
+687 RSDDAEKTALAE
-699 AQSEGKE
+699 AQNEGKE

>member
-36 ISRMIDRGIRS
+36 ISSMIDRGIRS

-54 RMGGLLLA
+54 RMGGLLLV
-62 LATIGLLCSFTAQFF
+62 LAAIGLLCSFTAQFF

-92 LFRHINSLGYRE
+92 LFKHINSLGYRE

-151 ISARAGLIFTVTI
+151 ISARAGLIFAVTI

-222 NERLTQMQVRVG
+222 NEKLTAMQVSVG

-268 TQGGLVALVNYMS
+268 TQGALVALVNYMS

-303 MNRIDGIFALQPAV
+303 MNRIDGIFELQPAV
-317 SDAANASA
+317 SDANASA
-325 YSVVTAPS
+325 CDAVTARSVVIG
-333 AATDAASAANAS
+333 AAFAANAS
-345 DHHAVTASRDAV
+345 DHSTGTSTQDAART
-357 GLSVSSDSAAAV
+357 SESSATAAATV
-369 AAQRSGDQR
+369 SQRSGDQD

-398 DALRDISFRAMPGQ
+398 DALRDISFRAMRGE

-436 VTAGEVLVSGQ
+436 VTAGEVLVSGK

-458 AKIGLV
+458 EKIGLV
-464 PQRSVLFRGTLRSN
+464 PQRSVLFRGNLRSN
-478 MQWGRPD
+478 MQWGKPD
-485 ATDDE
+485 ATDAE

-502 FVEQKGEGLE
+502 FVKQKGEGLE
-512 LQVEQEG
+512 LKVEQEG

-557 AALRKALKSDTE
+557 AALRKAIKTDTE

-584 NSDQIIVLDDGQVAG
+584 NADQIVVLDDGQVAG
-599 IGTHAELYRSCPVY
+599 IGTHAELYRNCPVY

-619 QLSQAEAERS
+619 QLSK
-629 DDTAQP
+629 
-635 TPAAGGGRPAV
+635 
-646 DQAVGA
+646 
-652 EQSVT
+652 
-657 VAGSGSRMA
+657 
-666 EQREEAVQSAS
+666 EE
-677 TADGGRSAVE
+677 
-687 RSDDVEKTALSE
+687 SE
-699 AQSEGKE
+699 KE

>member
-1 MKRLLTYIRDYRVRA
+1 MKRLLSYIRDYKVRA

-36 ISRMIDRGIRS
+36 ISSMIDRGIRS

-54 RMGGLLLA
+54 RMGGLLLV
-62 LATIGLLCSFTAQFF
+62 LAAIGLLCSFTAQFF

-92 LFRHINSLGYRE
+92 LFKHINALGYRE

-151 ISARAGLIFTVTI
+151 ISARAGLIFAVTI

-222 NERLTQMQVRVG
+222 NEKLTAMQVSVG

-268 TQGGLVALVNYMS
+268 TQGALVALVNYMS

-317 SDAANASA
+317 SDANASVRDA
-325 YSVVTAPS
+325 VTAPS
-333 AATDAASAANAS
+333 TVTGAASAANAS
-345 DHHAVTASRDAV
+345 DHSTVTSAKDAACT
-357 GLSVSSDSAAAV
+357 SESSASAAATV
-369 AAQRSGDQR
+369 SQRSGNQD

-398 DALRDISFRAMPGQ
+398 DALRDISFRAMPGE

-436 VTAGEVLVSGQ
+436 VTAGEVLVSGK

-458 AKIGLV
+458 EKIGLV

-478 MQWGRPD
+478 MQWGKPD
-485 ATDDE
+485 ATDEE

-512 LQVEQEG
+512 LKVEQEG

-557 AALRKALKSDTE
+557 AALRKAIKTDTE

-584 NSDQIIVLDDGQVAG
+584 NADQIVVLDDGQVAG
-599 IGTHAELYRSCPVY
+599 IGTHAELYRNCPVY

-629 DDTAQP
+629 DEAAQTGSRTEAQP
-635 TPAAGGGRPAV
+635 ASAAAGGRPA
-646 DQAVGA
+646 A
-652 EQSVT
+652 
-657 VAGSGSRMA
+657 
-666 EQREEAVQSAS
+666 
-677 TADGGRSAVE
+677 E
-687 RSDDVEKTALSE
+687 RSDDVGQKALAE
-699 AQSEGKE
+699 AQNAGKE
-706 VQ
+706 AQ

>member
-1 MKRLLTYIRDYRVRA
+1 MAQLSCISALPSARARAYNVKIKRRSISAPKPFRGVLMKRLLTYIRDYRVRA

-36 ISRMIDRGIRS
+36 ISSMIDRGIRS

-54 RMGGLLLA
+54 RMGGLLLV

-151 ISARAGLIFTVTI
+151 ISVRAGLIFAVTI

-214 EIDEFRRE
+214 EIDEFRRD

-262 VYEGAI
+262 VYEGTI

-303 MNRIDGIFALQPAV
+303 MNRIDGIFALQPAA
-317 SDAANASA
+317 SDANASA
-325 YSVVTAPS
+325 HSAVTTPSAVTDAASAANVSAHSTVTAPS
-333 AATDAASAANAS
+333 AATDAASA
-345 DHHAVTASRDAV
+345 
-357 GLSVSSDSAAAV
+357 
-369 AAQRSGDQR
+369 QRSGDQR
-378 SRVPEV
+378 SCVPAV

-436 VTAGEVLVSGQ
+436 VTAGEVLVAGQ

-490 IYAALKTAQAYD
+490 IYAALKTAQAYG
-502 FVEQKGEGLE
+502 FVS
-512 LQVEQEG
+512 
-519 RNFSGGQK
+519 R
-527 QRLAIARALVR
+527 RARASSSRSSR
-538 RPEILILDDSASAL
+538 RAGTSPADRSSDSRS
-552 DFATD
+552 
-557 AALRKALKSDTE
+557 
-569 NMTVFLISQRVSTVR
+569 RV
-584 NSDQIIVLDDGQVAG
+584 
-599 IGTHAELYRSCPVY
+599 RSCV
-613 HEICLS
+613 
-619 QLSQAEAERS
+619 ARRS
-629 DDTAQP
+629 
-635 TPAAGGGRPAV
+635 
-646 DQAVGA
+646 
-652 EQSVT
+652 
-657 VAGSGSRMA
+657 
-666 EQREEAVQSAS
+666 
-677 TADGGRSAVE
+677 
-687 RSDDVEKTALSE
+687 
-699 AQSEGKE
+699 
-706 VQ
+706 

>member
-62 LATIGLLCSFTAQFF
+62 LAVIGLLCSFTAQFF

-288 KLANLIIQITRAMAS
+288 KLANLIIQITRARAS

-317 SDAANASA
+317 SDANVSA
-325 YSVVTAPS
+325 RDAVTAPS
-333 AATDAASAANAS
+333 AATCLSSSSASAAA
-345 DHHAVTASRDAV
+345 T
-357 GLSVSSDSAAAV
+357 VS
-369 AAQRSGDQR
+369 QCSGDQR
-378 SRVPEV
+378 SCVPAV

-436 VTAGEVLVSGQ
+436 ATAGEVLVSGQ

-478 MQWGRPD
+478 MQWGKPD

-512 LQVEQEG
+512 LEVEQEG

-629 DDTAQP
+629 DD
-635 TPAAGGGRPAV
+635 
-646 DQAVGA
+646 
-652 EQSVT
+652 
-657 VAGSGSRMA
+657 
-666 EQREEAVQSAS
+666 
-677 TADGGRSAVE
+677 
-687 RSDDVEKTALSE
+687 VEKTALAE
-699 AQSEGKE
+699 AQNEGKE

>member
-62 LATIGLLCSFTAQFF
+62 LAAIGLLCSFTAQFF

-92 LFRHINSLGYRE
+92 LFRHINALGYRE

-151 ISARAGLIFTVTI
+151 ISVRAGLIFAVTI

-262 VYEGAI
+262 VYEGTI

-317 SDAANASA
+317 SDANVSARDAVTAPSVAAGAASVANVSA
-325 YSVVTAPS
+325 HSRVTAPS
-333 AATDAASAANAS
+333 AAAGAAS
-345 DHHAVTASRDAV
+345 
-357 GLSVSSDSAAAV
+357 
-369 AAQRSGDQR
+369 AQRSGDQR
-378 SRVPEV
+378 SCVPAV

-458 AKIGLV
+458 AKVGLV

-478 MQWGRPD
+478 MQWGKPD

-512 LQVEQEG
+512 LEVEQEG

-557 AALRKALKSDTE
+557 AALRKAIKSDTE
-569 NMTVFLISQRVSTVR
+569 KMTVFLISQRVSTVR

-629 DDTAQP
+629 DDAVQNDSRTAEQSVSIAGSGSRVAAQRDEAAQP
-635 TPAAGGGRPAV
+635 ASTAGGGRPAV
-646 DQAVGA
+646 
-652 EQSVT
+652 
-657 VAGSGSRMA
+657 
-666 EQREEAVQSAS
+666 
-677 TADGGRSAVE
+677 E
-687 RSDDVEKTALSE
+687 RSDDAEKTALAE
-699 AQSEGKE
+699 AQNEGKE

>member
-62 LATIGLLCSFTAQFF
+62 LAAIGLLCSFTAQFF

-92 LFRHINSLGYRE
+92 LFRHINTLGYRE

-151 ISARAGLIFTVTI
+151 ISVRAGLIFAVTI

-262 VYEGAI
+262 VYEGTI

-317 SDAANASA
+317 SDANVSA
-325 YSVVTAPS
+325 RDAVTAPS
-333 AATDAASAANAS
+333 AATDAASGANAS
-345 DHHAVTASRDAV
+345 ACDAVTAPSTTAGAASAQDAACT
-357 GLSVSSDSAAAV
+357 SATSAAATATV
-369 AAQRSGDQR
+369 SQRSGDQR
-378 SRVPEV
+378 SCVPAV

-398 DALRDISFRAMPGQ
+398 DALHNISFRAMPGQ

-436 VTAGEVLVSGQ
+436 VTAGEVLVAGQ

-490 IYAALKTAQAYD
+490 IFAALKTAQAYD

-512 LQVEQEG
+512 LEVEQEG

-557 AALRKALKSDTE
+557 AALRKAIKSDTE

-619 QLSQAEAERS
+619 QLSQDEAERS
-629 DDTAQP
+629 EDTARNDSR
-635 TPAAGGGRPAV
+635 T
-646 DQAVGA
+646 A

-657 VAGSGSRMA
+657 VAGSGSRVA
-666 EQREEAVQSAS
+666 TRP
-677 TADGGRSAVE
+677 TAAAGGGRPAVE
-687 RSDDVEKTALSE
+687 RSDDVEKTALAE
-699 AQSEGKE
+699 AQNEGKE

>member
-36 ISRMIDRGIRS
+36 ISSMIDRGIRS

-62 LATIGLLCSFTAQFF
+62 LAAIGLLCSFTAQFF

-151 ISARAGLIFTVTI
+151 ISARAGLIFAVTI

-222 NERLTQMQVRVG
+222 NEKLTAMQVSVG

-249 LAVVYLIYRGGGF
+249 LAVVYLIYRGSGF
-262 VYEGAI
+262 VYEGTL

-317 SDAANASA
+317 SDANASA
-325 YSVVTAPS
+325 RDAVTARS
-333 AATDAASAANAS
+333 ATAGAASAANAA
-345 DHHAVTASRDAV
+345 DHSTVTARSITTGAAASQDAACT
-357 GLSVSSDSAAAV
+357 SALPSASAV
-369 AAQRSGDQR
+369 AAAQQRSGDLD

-398 DALRDISFRAMPGQ
+398 DALRDISFRAMPGE

-436 VTAGEVLVSGQ
+436 VTAGEVLVAGK

-478 MQWGRPD
+478 MQWGKPD
-485 ATDDE
+485 ATDAE
-490 IYAALKTAQAYD
+490 IYAALKIAQAYD

-557 AALRKALKSDTE
+557 AALRKAIKTDTE
-569 NMTVFLISQRVSTVR
+569 NMTVFIISQRVSTVR
-584 NSDQIIVLDDGQVAG
+584 NADQIVVLDDGQVAG

-629 DDTAQP
+629 DAAAQ
-635 TPAAGGGRPAV
+635 
-646 DQAVGA
+646 
-652 EQSVT
+652 
-657 VAGSGSRMA
+657 
-666 EQREEAVQSAS
+666 
-677 TADGGRSAVE
+677 
-687 RSDDVEKTALSE
+687 TALAD
-699 AQSEGKE
+699 AQNEGKE